1 MEQQPQLVLTQ
12 LPILV
17 QVQLEEFLRDP
28 DLVSIMVLD
37 MFEGE
42 DATPDRASGQSA
54 DGSLT
59 SLTGTLHWLE
69 VFNAPESQQ
78 RATCARHTL

>member
-1 MEQQPQLVLTQ
+1 MKRKLHVQSDLLVVSL
-12 LPILV
+12 IY
-17 QVQLEEFLRDP
+17 LEEFLRDP

>member
-1 MEQQPQLVLTQ
+1 MKRKLHVQSDLLVVSL
-12 LPILV
+12 IY
-17 QVQLEEFLRDP
+17 LEEFLRDP

-78 RATCARHTL
+78 RATCPRHTL